1 MFNASQMHKYRL
13 VNDLR
18 QPFQQKEGQ
27 INMKQIT
34 NSIWK
39 KSDIQG
45 QQGDQLRNN
54 DILSDKQNINNE
66 QVEGRYFQDKN
77 GRGDVDLK
85 QKFKD
90 GSKRMEYKENEPVEK
105 LQQNN
110 NGKTLHEP
118 SFYVCY
124 IFPLDIIK
132 NDPVYLLALFVCY
145 LITRSDR

>member
-1 MFNASQMHKYRL
+1 MHKYRH

-18 QPFQQKEGQ
+18 QPFQQKERQ

-39 KSDIQG
+39 KSDIRG

-54 DILSDKQNINNE
+54 DVLSDKQNTNNE

-77 GRGDVDLK
+77 GR
-85 QKFKD
+85 
-90 GSKRMEYKENEPVEK
+90 VEK
-105 LQQNN
+105 LQQNY

-118 SFYVCY
+118 STYKSVLY
-124 IFPLDIIK
+124 FPSGY
-132 NDPVYLLALFVCY
+132 N
-145 LITRSDR
+145 